1 MNKNLI
7 GKRIKIVIIF
17 IFLLIPNLNK
27 AEEILLYAD
36 SISYDENENIIAKG
50 NAKIF
55 QKNKLVVS
63 ELIIYNKIEEK
74 IILPSKF
81 VFKDENNNYFEGE
94 NGFFINNLNFG
105 EFDNPKIKLNDGS
118 RIIGKK
124 IKRDGDIDIIT
135 KGVYSPCNSR
145 IKIGS
150 FICPTWQLEGE
161 KILHDNKNLFLYQK
175 HSKMRVINTP
185 VFYIPYLVTPSPL
198 RKERKSGFLAPS
210 ISLNFF
216 DTKTSQST
224 SFPYYFN
231 ISIDKE
237 LIFTPI
243 INYGGGVDSSQRFI
257 FDYNQIISGG
267 NFKTDLTFDSNL
279 EKENN
284 NEWLTDASL
293 ITSYKK
299 NLNTNYRVKIDSAL
313 QTSKNYIQ
321 LTKPNDDLS
330 YTNSLSTNFNLEGYN
345 INKLDDRLKVSL
357 NFYQTNQENEN
368 SKTIPTVL
376 PNVKYFSG
384 YNNRFGNISNSTIE
398 FYNIFREKSTLVHAK
413 KQQKVSHKYILS
425 KQLVNYNSKILM
437 NAEIYNQLFN
447 TENKLIDE
455 NIYKTGTYYRIF
467 PILGISTET
476 PFKNKNF
483 LKSVTFNPKLNLVI
497 SPGISNNKKISNED
511 ATNNDFSMEN
521 IYRLSRYSGNDK
533 MDNSKRITYGI
544 SAFTEVIHSS
554 LSQSY
559 EFTDNSNF
567 HKEQGNE
574 DNLSDLLGSVKYLKK
589 NELSYNFRYDFNDSY
604 LKKQNINSKT
614 ITKYGDINL
623 SYLDENS
630 KTNDIIIKDTET
642 INYSFLSKKFSKFS
656 KLNFTGLYDLK
667 KEINK
672 EYSVGYSYFDECFG
686 INIDFNRKSYEEDN
700 LKPQDIL
707 TLMFSFKNI
716 GSYKSTNLAVSEN
729 DKQDIEWES
738 ISIESEKFA
747 KN

>member
-50 NAKIF
+50 NAKVF

-357 NFYQTNQENEN
+357 NFYQTNQENED

-398 FYNIFREKSTLVHAK
+398 FYNIFREKSTLVHAR
-413 KQQKVSHKYILS
+413 KQQKISHKYNLS

-614 ITKYGDINL
+614 ITNYGDINL

-738 ISIESEKFA
+738 ISIESDKFA